1 MSRSTDSATRRT
13 LAIAGVVLTA
23 ALAAPAAAQAQ
34 GITSERMLLN
44 RTPSSVSP
52 SQGLAAGPT
61 ASIQAD
67 AAGRMDGASALLG
80 RHTADRER
88 RTAPAT
94 VAAIRGPEPRI
105 EGRRALLGL
114 AVPTGSRGEGDQ

>member
-13 LAIAGVVLTA
+13 LALAGLVLTA

-44 RTPSSVSP
+44 RTPLAVSL

-61 ASIQAD
+61 APIQAD
-67 AAGRMDGASALLG
+67 AAGRMDAASALLG
-80 RHTADRER
+80 RHTADTGR
-88 RTAPAT
+88 RAAPAT
-94 VAAIRGPEPRI
+94 VADIEGPEPRI

-114 AVPTGSRGEGDQ
+114 VVPAGSRGEGDQ

>member
-13 LAIAGVVLTA
+13 LALAGVVLAA

-44 RTPSSVSP
+44 RTLSAVSL
-52 SQGLAAGPT
+52 SQGRAAGPT
-61 ASIQAD
+61 AHTGVD
-67 AAGRMDGASALLG
+67 ATGRIDGASALLG
-80 RHTADRER
+80 RRTADTGR
-88 RTAPAT
+88 RAAPAT
-94 VAAIRGPEPRI
+94 VAASEGPEPRI

-114 AVPTGSRGEGDQ
+114 AAPTGSGGEEDQ